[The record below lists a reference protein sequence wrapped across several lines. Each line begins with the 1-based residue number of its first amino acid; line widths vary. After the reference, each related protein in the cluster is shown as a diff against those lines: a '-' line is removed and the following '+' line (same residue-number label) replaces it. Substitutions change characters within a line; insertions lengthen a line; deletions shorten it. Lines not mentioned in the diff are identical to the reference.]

1 MKLFHFNIVYTL
13 LLLVSNITRRKFLI
27 PNFQP
32 ELNNRSIF
40 PKIEYY
46 THKRSIKT
54 TIFLETLSSI
64 SYPYI
69 YSFSLFWEK
78 REEGT
83 QYNLTQLLLPKRN
96 KLHLEACKIYEYTF
110 IPFSFSRRSFISPVL
125 ETLKDLESPH
135 RLQRTLSPLR
145 QRDIRRFFSLGDR
158 STPMRPLPCPRDA
171 IRRMRACTSVYR
183 EEWVTHGKLERF
195 HLEAEDS
202 IFLPRRN
209 RRFFFRSGPGFQVRH
224 V

>member
-46 THKRSIKT
+46 TYKRSIKT

-64 SYPYI
+64 SYI

-83 QYNLTQLLLPKRN
+83 QYNLT
-96 KLHLEACKIYEYTF
+96 
-110 IPFSFSRRSFISPVL
+110 
-125 ETLKDLESPH
+125 
-135 RLQRTLSPLR
+135 
-145 QRDIRRFFSLGDR
+145 
-158 STPMRPLPCPRDA
+158 
-171 IRRMRACTSVYR
+171 
-183 EEWVTHGKLERF
+183 
-195 HLEAEDS
+195 
-202 IFLPRRN
+202 
-209 RRFFFRSGPGFQVRH
+209 
-224 V
+224 